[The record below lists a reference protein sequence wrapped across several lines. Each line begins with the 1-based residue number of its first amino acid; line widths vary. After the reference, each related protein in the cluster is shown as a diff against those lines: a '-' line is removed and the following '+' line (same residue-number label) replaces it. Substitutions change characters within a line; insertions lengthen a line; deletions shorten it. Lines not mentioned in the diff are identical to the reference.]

1 MPPDPGVSG
10 VSMKWTSRRAPA
22 PGPAVALP
30 LLGATLGLLGLWRG
44 GAGALDGGVAGRGW
58 AEALGMA
65 SFVARGV
72 WGLYDPRASLLHAS
86 AVVTLGEALGSYA
99 NAATLL
105 SSGGLLIG
113 LFAAL
118 SLATRLGGPLAA
130 LLVGGSLFAGAPL
143 VDAAHFTGPEPLAGG
158 LLLAVVALLG
168 ACLERPRPA
177 IAAAAGLCA
186 ALALALDL
194 RAALLLPFG
203 LAALLA
209 PPRGPARPL
218 FSALAEVLAA
228 LRERRQSAL
237 LRRLHAGRGTPDD
250 SPKRPMAARLQ
261 GVGRRLGPALLGL
274 MGGGLLLQ
282 ALPKGPPVEGLFA
295 TARLLSLPTLRAD
308 LLRLDDPRLHAA
320 CERLASEDFLRP
332 GFLLEPCAVALARQN
347 LGHLLP
353 PFVSGGGVSVFVG
366 LVLCL
371 LLPRPTLARRGGPL
385 LWSLGLGLPMLV
397 GAMLQ
402 PWSAGALALYAPFAC
417 LLLPIGLGR
426 LHHRLGLGLAP
437 ATLVSFALIG
447 LFWGPLR
454 AGPRAD
460 PLEAA
465 PEPQGRVA
473 RVVAALQPGGQY
485 LDCSGQGLNFAW
497 LPARVEEAPP
507 LPLAGLPLDLRTQ
520 DHCQRWMTEPP
531 SGPALVSVTPRSD
544 DLPNLPALLRGWN
557 RLYEEPGWAL
567 YGR

>member
-1 MPPDPGVSG
+1 
-10 VSMKWTSRRAPA
+10 MKWTSRRAVF
-22 PGPAVALP
+22 PGAEAALP
-30 LLGATLGLLGLWRG
+30 LLGAALGLLGLWRG
-44 GAGALDGGVAGRGW
+44 GAAALGGGVSGRGW

-65 SFVARGV
+65 SFVERGA

-86 AVVTLGEALGSYA
+86 AVVGLGDALGSYPL
-99 NAATLL
+99 AAQAL
-105 SSGGLLIG
+105 SSAGLLIG

-118 SLATRLGGPLAA
+118 TLAQRLGGPLAA
-130 LLVGGSLFAGAPL
+130 LLLGGSLFAGAPL
-143 VDAAHFTGPEPLAGG
+143 VGTAQLLGPEALASG
-158 LLLAVVALLG
+158 LLLAIVALLG
-168 ACLERPRPA
+168 AHLERPRPA
-177 IAAAAGLCA
+177 RAAALGLCA

-218 FSALAEVLAA
+218 FAALAEAVAA
-228 LRERRQSAL
+228 VRERRQSAQ
-237 LRRLHAGRGTPDD
+237 LRRLHAGRGVAEEA
-250 SPKRPMAARLQ
+250 PKRPMATRLAD
-261 GVGRRLGPALLGL
+261 VGRRLAPALAGL
-274 MGGGLLLQ
+274 AVGGLLLR
-282 ALPKGPPVEGLFA
+282 ALPKGPPVDGLLA
-295 TARLLSLPTLRAD
+295 TQRLLSLPTLRAD
-308 LLRLDDPRLHAA
+308 LLRLDDPRLTFA
-320 CERLASEDFLRP
+320 CERLSGEAFLRP
-332 GFLLEPCAVALARQN
+332 GFLLEPCAVEIARQN

-353 PFVSGGGVSVFVG
+353 PFVSGGGIAIFVG
-366 LVLCL
+366 LVLCWG
-371 LLPRPTLARRGGPL
+371 LPRPTPARRGGPL
-385 LWSLGLGLPMLV
+385 LWRLGLGLPLLI

-402 PWSAGALALYAPFAC
+402 PWSAGALALYAPFAG

-426 LHHRLGLGLAP
+426 LQHRLGLGIAP
-437 ATLVSFALIG
+437 ATLAGLALIG

-531 SGPALVSVTPRSD
+531 TGPALVSVMPRSE